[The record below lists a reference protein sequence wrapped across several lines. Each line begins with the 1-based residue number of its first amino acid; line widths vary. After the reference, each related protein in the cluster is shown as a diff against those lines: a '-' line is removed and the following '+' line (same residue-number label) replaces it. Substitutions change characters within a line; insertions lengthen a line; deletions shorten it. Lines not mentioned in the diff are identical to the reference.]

1 MEMKMDS
8 EARKFEQYVRM
19 EKQGFIATVVLDRP
33 EMKNSLNIG
42 MLIRIAQYM
51 DELSATDDIRTV
63 VIRGE
68 GGEAFSSG
76 YNISEISKDITQEYV
91 EALKGK
97 NPLDIGLSA
106 IERYPYP
113 VIAMIDGYALGAG
126 CELAMT
132 CDIRVASEGS
142 RIGIPP
148 SRLGVI
154 YHPSGVQKFINIMGL
169 ANTQEALYTGR
180 YYGMER
186 AKEMGMVNY
195 VVPKDDLQ
203 AFTYKLAEE
212 IAGNAPLSLKG
223 HKQIFRKI
231 LHYQGLRQE
240 DRPEIERMIAEAFKS
255 EDLKDGALAFFQ
267 KRKPVFKGR

>member
-1 MEMKMDS
+1 MRIEMDS
-8 EARKFEQYVRM
+8 EGKRSEQFVHM
-19 EKQGFIATVVLDRP
+19 EKSGFIATLILDRP

-42 MLIRIAQYM
+42 MLIRIAEYL

-68 GGEAFSSG
+68 GGKAFSSG
-76 YNISEISKDITQEYV
+76 YNISEISKDITEDYLQT
-91 EALKGK
+91 LKGK

-113 VIAMIDGYALGAG
+113 VIAMIEGYALGAG

-132 CDIRVASEGS
+132 CDIRVASDDS
-142 RIGIPP
+142 LIGIPP

-154 YHPSGVQKFINIMGL
+154 YHPAGIQKFINIMGM
-169 ANTQEALYTGR
+169 AYAQEALYTGR
-180 YYGMER
+180 YYTMER

-195 VVPKDDLQ
+195 VVPKASLQ
-203 AFTYKLAEE
+203 SFTYQLAEE

-223 HKQIFRKI
+223 HKHIFRKI
-231 LHYQGLRQE
+231 LNNQVLHENDL
-240 DRPEIERMIAEAFKS
+240 PEIEKLIANAFRS
-255 EDLKDGALAFFQ
+255 EDFKNGSLAFFQ
-267 KRKPVFKGR
+267 KRKPVFKGC

>member
-8 EARKFEQYVRM
+8 EARKSEQYVRM

>member
-1 MEMKMDS
+1 MNTEEKT
-8 EARKFEQYVRM
+8 AAQFVRM
-19 EKQGFIATVVLDRP
+19 EKQGFIATLVLDRP
-33 EMKNSLNIG
+33 ERKNSLNIG
-42 MLIRIAQYM
+42 MLIRIAEYLE
-51 DELSATDDIRTV
+51 ELSATDDIRTV
-63 VIRGE
+63 IIRGE
-68 GGEAFSSG
+68 GGESFSSG
-76 YNISEISKDITQEYV
+76 YTISEIPKDITDEYF

-142 RIGIPP
+142 RMGIPP

-154 YHPSGVQKFINIMGL
+154 YHPAGVQKFINIMGL
-169 ANTQEALYTGR
+169 ANAQEALYTGR
-180 YYGMER
+180 FYGMER

-195 VVPKDDLQ
+195 VVPKDELQ

-223 HKQIFRKI
+223 HKEIFRRI

-240 DRPEIERMIAEAFKS
+240 DYPEIEKLIADALKS
-255 EDLKDGALAFFQ
+255 EDFKDGASAFFQ
-267 KRKPVFKGR
+267 KRRPLFKGR